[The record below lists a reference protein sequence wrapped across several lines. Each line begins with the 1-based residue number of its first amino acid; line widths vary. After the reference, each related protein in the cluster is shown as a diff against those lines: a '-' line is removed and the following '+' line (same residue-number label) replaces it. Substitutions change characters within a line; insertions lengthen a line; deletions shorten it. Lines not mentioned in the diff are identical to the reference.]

1 MPDDNQARRNAHE
14 KNYAEHHRRGR
25 AVADRRAGLSPTRKK
40 KCTTELKDHK
50 NLIVNLVTIPFKMV
64 ATFSHLPRCLIDH
77 FPVNEE
83 N

>member
-1 MPDDNQARRNAHE
+1 MKKTMLNIIAA
-14 KNYAEHHRRGR
+14 AALSL
-25 AVADRRAGLSPTRKK
+25 AVAPALADEEK

-83 N
+83 K